1 MPVMCEQ
8 LIVKNTIAKEFFARF
23 ELNKEKLKVKLDKIE
38 IELKKIVDQL
48 VFESNQV
55 CFDDTLEKCHKN
67 VILCLAFST
76 CYNLNVDIPI
86 LLKENKDAELDMLN
100 IIDVSLRVLLLE
112 VVYG

>member
-48 VFESNQV
+48 VFESN
-55 CFDDTLEKCHKN
+55 
-67 VILCLAFST
+67 
-76 CYNLNVDIPI
+76 
-86 LLKENKDAELDMLN
+86 
-100 IIDVSLRVLLLE
+100 
-112 VVYG
+112 

>member
-1 MPVMCEQ
+1 M
-8 LIVKNTIAKEFFARF
+8 
-23 ELNKEKLKVKLDKIE
+23 
-38 IELKKIVDQL
+38 
-48 VFESNQV
+48 
-55 CFDDTLEKCHKN
+55 
-67 VILCLAFST
+67 ILCLAFST